1 MDTVVKKTLLS
12 DSFEAQRRA
21 AREVSNGILEQ
32 EIKPDKNI
40 RISRAEIQKAQLR
53 GWEFAKKYGF

>member
-21 AREVSNGILEQ
+21 AREVSNGLLAQ
-32 EIKPDKNI
+32 EIKPAKNI
-40 RISRAEIQKAQLR
+40 EISRGEIHKAQLR
-53 GWEFAKKYGF
+53 GWALAKKYGF